1 LSAALPWLRV
11 TGNQITTVGGAP
23 VFLRGVSLLGM
34 DHAAPHVD
42 KGFAAGAGITEQTI
56 DEILA
61 WGANVIRIAINRT
74 RVISG
79 SGGFS
84 AWNYLEDLQWIV
96 ARAAAGGAYTMLAL
110 RRLDDST
117 IFGTV
122 PGSGIPNWIAPHPDY
137 DSIGMWRLLG
147 EYFAAEPAV
156 LYDLYP
162 APHAALPDD
171 ITGFDSDWNRWIV
184 WNDMT
189 IAELRGQ
196 NPRALCVVSGMNWG
210 TDVSAFPLIG
220 TSLLPIPNVVYGI
233 RHFPGKGVRWPAV
246 RRLAYRHPVFVTEW
260 GGGDS
265 DAFWGAYTAQSL
277 RAEGIGWTAAHWIG
291 ETPLT
296 QRIQNRLTPTLFG
309 NVVRH
314 ALAVSGERNDATS
327 TPLTPSSTIP
337 PLPGGPFERS
347 RFY

>member
-1 LSAALPWLRV
+1 V

-23 VFLRGVSLLGM
+23 VLLRGVSLLGL
-34 DHAAPHVD
+34 DHSAPHED

-56 DEILA
+56 DEILT

-84 AWNYLEDLQWIV
+84 ASSYLEDIRWMV
-96 ARAAAGGAYTMLAL
+96 ARAAAGGAYTMLSL

-122 PGSGIPNWIAPHPDY
+122 PGSAVPNWIAPQPDY

-147 EYFAAEPAV
+147 EYFTSEPAV
-156 LYDLYP
+156 LYDLYA
-162 APHAALPDD
+162 APHTALPDD
-171 ITGFDSDWNRWIV
+171 ITGFDSDWNRWTV
-184 WNDMT
+184 WTNMM
-189 IAELRGQ
+189 IAELRTQ
-196 NPRALCVVSGMNWG
+196 NPRALCVVNGMDWG
-210 TDVSAFPLIG
+210 TDVRGFPLIG
-220 TSLLPIPNVVYGI
+220 TSVLPIPNVVYGI
-233 RHFPGKGVRWPAV
+233 RHFPRKGVRWPAV
-246 RRLAYRHPVFVTEW
+246 HRLAYRHPVFATEW
-260 GGGDS
+260 GGGNS
-265 DAFWGAYTAQSL
+265 DALWGSYAAQLL
-277 RAEGIGWTAAHWIG
+277 RAEGIGWTAAHWNG
-291 ETPLT
+291 DPPLT
-296 QRIQNRLTPTLFG
+296 QRVQNRFTPTLFG

-327 TPLTPSSTIP
+327 TPSLSSMIP
-337 PLPGGPFERS
+337 PFPGDPFERS